1 MHGGGFSF
9 GSSYE
14 LPSHE
19 CAQMARHYEVV
30 RVSVNH
36 RLNILGFFDVS
47 EIGGPAY
54 EDPAMLA

>member
-1 MHGGGFSF
+1 
-9 GSSYE
+9 
-14 LPSHE
+14 
-19 CAQMARHYEVV
+19 MARHYEVV

-47 EIGGPAY
+47 ESGGPAY

>member
-1 MHGGGFSF
+1 MAEDSASALLTKCPRRRG
-9 GSSYE
+9 
-14 LPSHE
+14 
-19 CAQMARHYEVV
+19 AQMARHYEVV